1 MAQFIYGAI
10 GVIVALILF
19 AAGCLLGWKLNDSYR
34 AHAKQTVA
42 KELTE
47 TERIRAKEDAEAFNT
62 MMNYSSDV
70 AYGITKLGDKDNGE

>member
-10 GVIVALILF
+10 GVIVALLLF
-19 AAGCLLGWKLNDSYR
+19 SAGVLLGWKLNDSYR

-47 TERIRAKEDAEAFNT
+47 AERRRAKEDAEAFNT

-70 AYGITKLGDKDNGE
+70 AYGIARLGEKDDGE